1 MINPELREGDKVM
14 LLHMEGEMMSPG
26 SKGTV
31 IKVSRDPFEND
42 GVIYSVRWEDGSQ
55 LSLLS
60 VTDAWKKIEDIQENS
75 FESAKWFITNKSI
88 VENFNTKFLGDYLE
102 KVRQSGITN
111 MFGSSPYLYLGKE
124 RIEHEFKYKNIG
136 DEDAFEEVLEL
147 ADKAQHE
154 MVKGVMKVLEKE
166 GREMD
171 INVINRYIQK
181 YASLMLN
188 YWIKIH

>member
-1 MINPELREGDKVM
+1 MINPVLQVDDKVM

-31 IKVSRDPFEND
+31 IKVSRDPFEKD

-60 VTDAWKKIEDIQENS
+60 VTDAWKKLEPIQENS
-75 FESAKWFITNKSI
+75 FDKAKWFIDNKTI
-88 VENFNTKFLGDYLE
+88 VENFNTRFLGQYLE
-102 KVRQSGITN
+102 KVRESGITN
-111 MFGSSPYLYLGKE
+111 MFGASPYLYLGKE

-136 DEDAFEEVLEL
+136 DEESFEEVLDL

-166 GREMD
+166 GKEMD
-171 INVINRYIQK
+171 INVINRYIQR
-181 YASLMLN
+181 YATLMLN

>member
-1 MINPELREGDKVM
+1 MINPELQVDDKVM

-31 IKVSRDPFEND
+31 IKVSRDPFEKD

-60 VTDAWKKIEDIQENS
+60 VTDAWKKLEPIQENS
-75 FESAKWFITNKSI
+75 FDKAKWFIDNKTI
-88 VENFNTKFLGDYLE
+88 VENFNTRFLGQYLE
-102 KVRQSGITN
+102 KVRESGITN
-111 MFGSSPYLYLGKE
+111 MFGASPYLYLGKE

-136 DEDAFEEVLEL
+136 DEESFDEVLEL

-166 GREMD
+166 GKEMN
-171 INVINRYIQK
+171 INLINRYIQR

>member
-1 MINPELREGDKVM
+1 MINPELQVDDRVM

-31 IKVSRDPFEND
+31 IKVSRDPFEKD

-60 VTDAWKKIEDIQENS
+60 VTDAWKKIEPIQENS
-75 FESAKWFITNKSI
+75 FDKAKWFIDNKTI
-88 VENFNTKFLGDYLE
+88 VENFNTRFLGQYLE
-102 KVRQSGITN
+102 KVRGSGITN
-111 MFGSSPYLYLGKE
+111 MFGASPYLYLGKE
-124 RIEHEFKYKNIG
+124 RIEHEFKYKDIG
-136 DEDAFEEVLEL
+136 DEESFEEVLEL

-166 GREMD
+166 GKEMD
-171 INVINRYIQK
+171 INVINRYIQR
-181 YASLMLN
+181 YATLMLN

>member
-1 MINPELREGDKVM
+1 MINPELQVDDKVM

-31 IKVSRDPFEND
+31 IKVSRDPFEKD

-60 VTDAWKKIEDIQENS
+60 VTDAWKKLEPIQENS
-75 FESAKWFITNKSI
+75 FDKAKWFIDNKTI
-88 VENFNTKFLGDYLE
+88 VENFNTRFLGQYLE
-102 KVRQSGITN
+102 KVRESGITN
-111 MFGSSPYLYLGKE
+111 MFGASPYLYLGKE

-136 DEDAFEEVLEL
+136 DEESFDEVLEL
-147 ADKAQHE
+147 ADKSQHE

-166 GREMD
+166 GKEMD
-171 INVINRYIQK
+171 INLINRYIQR

>member
-1 MINPELREGDKVM
+1 MINPVLQVDDKVM

-31 IKVSRDPFEND
+31 IKVSRDPFEKD

-60 VTDAWKKIEDIQENS
+60 VTDAWKKLEPIQENS
-75 FESAKWFITNKSI
+75 FDKAKWFIDNKTI
-88 VENFNTKFLGDYLE
+88 VENFNTRFLGQYLE
-102 KVRQSGITN
+102 KVRESGITN
-111 MFGSSPYLYLGKE
+111 MFGASPYLYLGKE

-136 DEDAFEEVLEL
+136 DEESFEEVLEL

-166 GREMD
+166 GKEMD
-171 INVINRYIQK
+171 INVINRYIQR
-181 YASLMLN
+181 YATLMLN